1 MRQKK
6 LLYAGIGGAAA
17 VIVAIIIVLVILP
30 GMYNSPT
37 DNTDQSQIS
46 PLDLSFSYEE
56 ANLNLITSLRSHE
69 INMSRALQFS
79 TQTDINQYCN
89 FFSDSKKQE
98 LVKFCTSAELKDK
111 NGNFLGD
118 INMVGS
124 TRAPGLVIAAVQTDP
139 GLNTLNDVKTIFGAV
154 INETTCDCWSTEKPR
169 GYATLSDMIDA
180 FRDFHIAGKK
190 PNSRSQSTPLGSE
203 HFELELTT
211 NQNGYLWKLLVAR

>member
-6 LLYAGIGGAAA
+6 FLYAGIGGAAVTA
-17 VIVAIIIVLVILP
+17 VIIIVIVLLP
-30 GMYNSPT
+30 NISNQSP
-37 DNTDQSQIS
+37 DNTDQSQVS

-56 ANLNLITSLRSHE
+56 ANSNLRTSLRSHE
-69 INMSRALQFS
+69 INMSRPLQFFS
-79 TQTDINQYCN
+79 QTDINQYCN
-89 FFSDSKKQE
+89 FFSDSKKQA
-98 LVKFCTSAELKDK
+98 LVKFCTSSELKDK

-139 GLNTLNDVKTIFGAV
+139 TLSTLNDVKTIFGAV
-154 INETTCDCWSTEKPR
+154 INETTCDCWDTEKPR

-190 PNSRSQSTPLGSE
+190 PNSTSQSVPLGSE

>member
-1 MRQKK
+1 MRKKK
-6 LLYAGIGGAAA
+6 LLYAGIGGTVS
-17 VIVAIIIVLVILP
+17 VITAIIIVLVVLP
-30 GMYNSPT
+30 GASNSST

-46 PLDLSFSYEE
+46 PFDLSFSYEE
-56 ANLNLITSLRSHE
+56 ANSNLRVSLLSQG
-69 INMSRALQFS
+69 INMSRSLQFI

-89 FFSDSKKQE
+89 FFSDSKRQA

-111 NGNFLGD
+111 NGDFLGD

-139 GLNTLNDVKTIFGAV
+139 VLSNLNDVKTIFGAV
-154 INETTCDCWSTEKPR
+154 INETTCGCWSTEKPR

-180 FRDFHIAGKK
+180 FRDYHIASKK
-190 PNSRSQSTPLGSE
+190 PDSTSQTVPLGSE

>member
-6 LLYAGIGGAAA
+6 LLYAGIGGTV
-17 VIVAIIIVLVILP
+17 VIVAIVVVLVILP
-30 GMYNSPT
+30 SISNSST

-56 ANLNLITSLRSHE
+56 ANSNLRTSLRSHE
-69 INMSRALQFS
+69 INMSRPLQFFS
-79 TQTDINQYCN
+79 QTDINQYCH
-89 FFSDSKKQE
+89 FFSDDKRQA
-98 LVKFCTSAELKDK
+98 LVKFCTSTVLQDK
-111 NGNFLGD
+111 NRNFLGN

-124 TRAPGLVIAAVQTDP
+124 TRAPGLVIAAIQTDSA
-139 GLNTLNDVKTIFGAV
+139 LSNLNDVKTIFGAV
-154 INETTCDCWSTEKPR
+154 INETTCNCWDKEKPR

-190 PNSRSQSTPLGSE
+190 PNSTSKSVPLGSE
-203 HFELELTT
+203 HFEIELTT

>member
-6 LLYAGIGGAAA
+6 VLYAGIGGA
-17 VIVAIIIVLVILP
+17 VAIAAIIMAIVLLP
-30 GMYNSPT
+30 NISNSST
-37 DNTDQSQIS
+37 DNTDQSQVS

-56 ANLNLITSLRSHE
+56 ANSNLRTSLHSHE
-69 INMSRALQFS
+69 INMSRPLQFF
-79 TQTDINQYCN
+79 TQTDINQYCH
-89 FFSDSKKQE
+89 FFSDDKKQA
-98 LVKFCTSAELKDK
+98 LVKFCTSSELKDK
-111 NGNFLGD
+111 NGYFLGN

-139 GLNTLNDVKTIFGAV
+139 TLSTLNDVKTIFGAV
-154 INETTCDCWSTEKPR
+154 INETTCDCWNTEKPR

-180 FRDFHIAGKK
+180 FRDFHISGKK
-190 PNSRSQSTPLGSE
+190 PNSTSQSVKLGSE

>member
-6 LLYAGIGGAAA
+6 FLYAGIGGTVAIAAIIM
-17 VIVAIIIVLVILP
+17 VIVLFPNQSNL
-30 GMYNSPT
+30 SS

-56 ANLNLITSLRSHE
+56 ANSNLRTSLHSHE
-69 INMSRALQFS
+69 INMSRPLQFS
-79 TQTDINQYCN
+79 SQANINQYCH
-89 FFSDSKKQE
+89 FFSDDKKQA
-98 LVKFCTSAELKDK
+98 LVKFCTSTVLQDK
-111 NGNFLGD
+111 NRNFLGN

-139 GLNTLNDVKTIFGAV
+139 ALSTLNDVKTIFSAV
-154 INETTCDCWSTEKPR
+154 INETTCDCWYKEKPR

-190 PNSRSQSTPLGSE
+190 PNSTSQSVPLGSE
-203 HFELELTT
+203 HFELELIT

>member
-6 LLYAGIGGAAA
+6 LLYASIGGAAA
-17 VIVAIIIVLVILP
+17 VAAIIVAIVVLPNISSQT
-30 GMYNSPT
+30 N
-37 DNTDQSQIS
+37 NTDQSQIS

-56 ANLNLITSLRSHE
+56 ANSNLRARLQSQE
-69 INMSRALQFS
+69 INMSRPLQFFS
-79 TQTDINQYCN
+79 QSDLNQYCH
-89 FFSDSKKQE
+89 FFSDDKRQA
-98 LVKFCTSAELKDK
+98 LVKFCTSTVLQDK
-111 NGNFLGD
+111 NKNFLGN

-139 GLNTLNDVKTIFGAV
+139 VMGNLNAIKTIFGAV
-154 INETTCDCWSTEKPR
+154 INETTCDCWDKEKPR

-190 PNSRSQSTPLGSE
+190 PNSTSQSVALGSE

-211 NQNGYLWKLLVAR
+211 NQDGYLWKLLVAR

>member
-17 VIVAIIIVLVILP
+17 IAAIIVVIVVLPNISNP
-30 GMYNSPT
+30 AT
-37 DNTDQSQIS
+37 DNSDQSQIS
-46 PLDLSFSYEE
+46 PLDLDFTYDE
-56 ANLNLITSLRSHE
+56 ANSNLRTSLHSDE
-69 INMSRALQFS
+69 INMSRPLQFFS
-79 TQTDINQYCN
+79 QTDINQYCH
-89 FFSDSKKQE
+89 FFSDDKKQA
-98 LVKFCTSAELKDK
+98 LVKFCTSTELKDK
-111 NGNFLGD
+111 NGNFLGN

-139 GLNTLNDVKTIFGAV
+139 TLSTLNDVKTIFGAV
-154 INETTCDCWSTEKPR
+154 INETTCDCWDKEKPR

-190 PNSRSQSTPLGSE
+190 PNSTSQSVPLGSE

>member
-6 LLYAGIGGAAA
+6 FLYAGIGGTVTIA
-17 VIVAIIIVLVILP
+17 AIIIVIVLFPNISNL
-30 GMYNSPT
+30 SA
-37 DNTDQSQIS
+37 DNNDQSQIS

-56 ANLNLITSLRSHE
+56 ANSNLRTSLHSHE
-69 INMSRALQFS
+69 INMSRPLQFS
-79 TQTDINQYCN
+79 SQANINQYCH
-89 FFSDSKKQE
+89 FFSDDKKQA
-98 LVKFCTSAELKDK
+98 LVKFCTSTVLQDK
-111 NGNFLGD
+111 NRNFLGN

-139 GLNTLNDVKTIFGAV
+139 ALSTLNDVKTIFSAV
-154 INETTCDCWSTEKPR
+154 INETTCDCWDKEKPR

-180 FRDFHIAGKK
+180 FRDFHISGKK
-190 PNSRSQSTPLGSE
+190 PNSTSQSVPLGSE

>member
-6 LLYAGIGGAAA
+6 FLYAGISGTIAIAAIIM
-17 VIVAIIIVLVILP
+17 VIVLLP
-30 GMYNSPT
+30 NISNLSV
-37 DNTDQSQIS
+37 DNNDQSQIS

-56 ANLNLITSLRSHE
+56 ANSNLRTSLRSHE
-69 INMSRALQFS
+69 INMSRLLQFS
-79 TQTDINQYCN
+79 SQANINQYCH
-89 FFSDSKKQE
+89 FFSDDKKQA
-98 LVKFCTSAELKDK
+98 LVKFCTSTVLQDK
-111 NGNFLGD
+111 NRNFLGN

-139 GLNTLNDVKTIFGAV
+139 ALSTLNDVKTIFSAV
-154 INETTCDCWSTEKPR
+154 INETTCDCWDKEKPR

-180 FRDFHIAGKK
+180 FRDFHISGKK
-190 PNSRSQSTPLGSE
+190 PDSTSQSVPLGSE

>member
-6 LLYAGIGGAAA
+6 FLYAGIGGAVAIA
-17 VIVAIIIVLVILP
+17 VIIIVIVLLP
-30 GMYNSPT
+30 NISNPPS
-37 DNTDQSQIS
+37 DNTDQSQVS

-56 ANLNLITSLRSHE
+56 ANSNLRTSLHSHE
-69 INMSRALQFS
+69 INMSRPLQFFS
-79 TQTDINQYCN
+79 QTDINQYCH
-89 FFSDSKKQE
+89 FFSDSNKQA

-124 TRAPGLVIAAVQTDP
+124 TRAPGLVIAAIQTDP
-139 GLNTLNDVKTIFGAV
+139 TLSTLNDVKTVFGAV
-154 INETTCDCWSTEKPR
+154 INETTCGCWDTEKPR

-190 PNSRSQSTPLGSE
+190 PNSTSQSVPLGSE

>member
-6 LLYAGIGGAAA
+6 FLYAGIGGAVAIA
-17 VIVAIIIVLVILP
+17 VIIIVIVLLP
-30 GMYNSPT
+30 NISNQSS
-37 DNTDQSQIS
+37 DNTDQSQVS

-56 ANLNLITSLRSHE
+56 ANSNLRTSLRSHE
-69 INMSRALQFS
+69 INMSRPLQFFS
-79 TQTDINQYCN
+79 QTDINQYCN
-89 FFSDSKKQE
+89 FFSDSKKQA
-98 LVKFCTSAELKDK
+98 LVKFCTSSELKDK

-139 GLNTLNDVKTIFGAV
+139 ALSTLNDVKTIFGAV
-154 INETTCDCWSTEKPR
+154 INETTCDCWDTEKPR

-180 FRDFHIAGKK
+180 FHDFHIAGKK
-190 PNSRSQSTPLGSE
+190 PNSTSQSVPLGSE

>member
-6 LLYAGIGGAAA
+6 LLYAGIGGAVAIA
-17 VIVAIIIVLVILP
+17 AIIIAIVLLP
-30 GMYNSPT
+30 NISNSST
-37 DNTDQSQIS
+37 DNTDQSQVS

-56 ANLNLITSLRSHE
+56 ANSNLRTSLRSHE
-69 INMSRALQFS
+69 INMSRPLQFF
-79 TQTDINQYCN
+79 TQTDINQYCH
-89 FFSDSKKQE
+89 FFSDDKKQA
-98 LVKFCTSAELKDK
+98 LVKFCTSSELKDK
-111 NGNFLGD
+111 NGYFLGN

-139 GLNTLNDVKTIFGAV
+139 ALSTLNDVKTIFGAV
-154 INETTCDCWSTEKPR
+154 INETTCDCWDTEKPR

-180 FRDFHIAGKK
+180 FRDFHISGKK
-190 PNSRSQSTPLGSE
+190 PNSTSQSVKLGSE

>member
-6 LLYAGIGGAAA
+6 FLYAGIGGAVAIA
-17 VIVAIIIVLVILP
+17 AIIIVIVLLP
-30 GMYNSPT
+30 NMSNQST

-56 ANLNLITSLRSHE
+56 ANSNLRTSLRSHE
-69 INMSRALQFS
+69 INMSRPLQFIS
-79 TQTDINQYCN
+79 QADINQYCH
-89 FFSDSKKQE
+89 FFSDDKKQA
-98 LVKFCTSAELKDK
+98 LVKFCTSTVLQDK
-111 NGNFLGD
+111 NRNFLGN

-139 GLNTLNDVKTIFGAV
+139 TLSTLNDVKTIFSAV
-154 INETTCDCWSTEKPR
+154 INETTCDCWDKEKPR
-169 GYATLSDMIDA
+169 GYATLSEMIDD
-180 FRDFHIAGKK
+180 FRDFHISGKK
-190 PNSRSQSTPLGSE
+190 PDSTSKSVPLGSE

>member
-6 LLYAGIGGAAA
+6 FLYAGISGAIA
-17 VIVAIIIVLVILP
+17 IVAIVAVLVILP
-30 GMYNSPT
+30 NTSTST

-46 PLDLSFSYEE
+46 SLDLSFSYEE
-56 ANLNLITSLRSHE
+56 ANLNLIASLHSHE
-69 INMSRALQFS
+69 INMSRPLQFFS
-79 TQTDINQYCN
+79 QTDINQYCH
-89 FFSDSKKQE
+89 FFSDDKKQA
-98 LVKFCTSAELKDK
+98 LVKFCTSTELKDK
-111 NGNFLGD
+111 NGNFLGN

-139 GLNTLNDVKTIFGAV
+139 TLSTLNDVKTIFGAV
-154 INETTCDCWSTEKPR
+154 INETTCDCWDKEKPR
-169 GYATLSDMIDA
+169 GYATLSDMMDA

-190 PNSRSQSTPLGSE
+190 PNSTSQSVPLGSE

>member
-6 LLYAGIGGAAA
+6 LLYAGIGAAA
-17 VIVAIIIVLVILP
+17 VIAAIVVVLVILP
-30 GMYNSPT
+30 NISNQST

-46 PLDLSFSYEE
+46 PLDLDFTYDE
-56 ANLNLITSLRSHE
+56 ANSDLRTTLLSHN
-69 INMSRALQFS
+69 INMSKPLQFFS
-79 TQTDINQYCN
+79 QSDITQYCN
-89 FFSDSKKQE
+89 FFSDQKRQA
-98 LVKFCTSAELKDK
+98 LVKFCTSTEVKDA

-124 TRAPGLVIAAVQTDP
+124 TRAPGLVISAIQTDP
-139 GLNTLNDVKTIFGAV
+139 AMSNLNDVKTIFSAV
-154 INETTCDCWSTEKPR
+154 INETTCDCWDKEKPR

-190 PNSRSQSTPLGSE
+190 PDSTSQSVPLGSE

-211 NQNGYLWKLLVAR
+211 NQSGYLWKLLVAR

>member
-6 LLYAGIGGAAA
+6 LLYAGIGGAVAIA
-17 VIVAIIIVLVILP
+17 AIIIAIVLLP
-30 GMYNSPT
+30 NISNSST
-37 DNTDQSQIS
+37 DNTDQSQVS

-56 ANLNLITSLRSHE
+56 ANSNLRTSLRSHE
-69 INMSRALQFS
+69 INMSRPLQFF
-79 TQTDINQYCN
+79 TQTDINQYCH
-89 FFSDSKKQE
+89 FFSDDKKQA
-98 LVKFCTSAELKDK
+98 LVKFCTSSELKDK
-111 NGNFLGD
+111 NGYFLGN

-139 GLNTLNDVKTIFGAV
+139 TLSTLNDVKTIFGAI
-154 INETTCDCWSTEKPR
+154 INETTCDCWDTEKPR

-180 FRDFHIAGKK
+180 FRDFHISGKK
-190 PNSRSQSTPLGSE
+190 PNSTSQSVKLGSE

>member
-6 LLYAGIGGAAA
+6 LLYAGIGGA
-17 VIVAIIIVLVILP
+17 VAIIVIIIAIVLLP
-30 GMYNSPT
+30 NISNSST
-37 DNTDQSQIS
+37 DNTDQSQVS

-56 ANLNLITSLRSHE
+56 ANSNLRTSLRSHE
-69 INMSRALQFS
+69 INMSRPLQFF
-79 TQTDINQYCN
+79 TQTDINQYCH
-89 FFSDSKKQE
+89 FFSDDKKQA
-98 LVKFCTSAELKDK
+98 LVKFCTSSELKDK
-111 NGNFLGD
+111 NGYFLGN

-139 GLNTLNDVKTIFGAV
+139 TLSTLNDVKTIFGAV
-154 INETTCDCWSTEKPR
+154 INETTCDCWDTEKPR

-180 FRDFHIAGKK
+180 FRDFHISGKK
-190 PNSRSQSTPLGSE
+190 PNSTSQSVKLGSE

>member
-6 LLYAGIGGAAA
+6 LLYAGIGGAIAIAA
-17 VIVAIIIVLVILP
+17 IVIVLVILP
-30 GMYNSPT
+30 NMSNSST

-56 ANLNLITSLRSHE
+56 ANLNLITSLHSHE
-69 INMSRALQFS
+69 INMSRPLQFFS
-79 TQTDINQYCN
+79 QTDINQYCH
-89 FFSDSKKQE
+89 FFTDDKKQA
-98 LVKFCTSAELKDK
+98 LVKFCTSTELKDK
-111 NGNFLGD
+111 DGNFLGN

-139 GLNTLNDVKTIFGAV
+139 VLSNLNDVKIIFGAV
-154 INETTCDCWSTEKPR
+154 INETTCDCWDKEKPR

-190 PNSRSQSTPLGSE
+190 PNSSSQSVPLGSE